1 MDNFYRNVFL
11 FDFSFLLPVVKRN
24 PYISLAI
31 ALMATSLIS
40 PISNLVDSKIGQ
52 PDYHIYIRS
61 IHRLS
66 EFIAGV
72 ALGCMYIRGFRI
84 TRFRTLI
91 LLCAVISLLIFSPNG
106 NIGWLRNNSITVP
119 ATCYLVYYFATANIN
134 TSLLSAPLIYLGRI
148 SYSFYLMQIP
158 IMLYQVKYLSFL
170 SQLPTLEKWVFL
182 FLVNLAMASACYHFV
197 EDNDTLRKFIMRVG
211 RRNSAATA

>member
-1 MDNFYRNVFL
+1 
-11 FDFSFLLPVVKRN
+11 
-24 PYISLAI
+24 
-31 ALMATSLIS
+31 MATSLIS

-66 EFIAGV
+66 ELIAGV

-158 IMLYQVKYLSFL
+158 IMLYLVKYLSFL

-211 RRNSAATA
+211 KRNSAATA

>member
-1 MDNFYRNVFL
+1 M
-11 FDFSFLLPVVKRN
+11 
-24 PYISLAI
+24 
-31 ALMATSLIS
+31 
-40 PISNLVDSKIGQ
+40 
-52 PDYHIYIRS
+52 
-61 IHRLS
+61 
-66 EFIAGV
+66 
-72 ALGCMYIRGFRI
+72 
-84 TRFRTLI
+84 
-91 LLCAVISLLIFSPNG
+91 
-106 NIGWLRNNSITVP
+106 
-119 ATCYLVYYFATANIN
+119 
-134 TSLLSAPLIYLGRI
+134 LSAPLIYLGRI